1 MVIIKY
7 NRKMKK
13 IVLQLIICGLL
24 TSMFS
29 SCNLA
34 GLDLQ
39 KDFEYEYS
47 PVELKLDMT
56 AYQFIE
62 SRKNMDMSILYDAI
76 NLAGYKEAFETADRT
91 YIILNDIAFTAYLKD
106 KRYAGVQSMSTAEL
120 KKLLDGNI
128 VKGHYLSLDLT
139 TTPVKV
145 ETLNPGSTMY
155 LSLRSQKNDIQNK
168 YEVRIN
174 EVVNSANIVSVVTSN
189 LQPTNGVMH
198 VVDAYPEYRLK

>member
-1 MVIIKY
+1 
-7 NRKMKK
+7 MKK
-13 IVLQLIICGLL
+13 IVYQLIICSLL
-24 TSMFS
+24 TSLFS
-29 SCNLA
+29 SCNLF

-47 PVELKLDMT
+47 PVEQKMDMT

-62 SRKNMDMSILYDAI
+62 TRKNRDMSILFDAI
-76 NLAGYKEAFETADRT
+76 NRSGYKEAFETADRT
-91 YIILNDIAFTAYLKD
+91 YIILNDVAFAAYLKD
-106 KRYAGVQSMSTAEL
+106 KRYAGVESMPAAEL
-120 KKLLDGNI
+120 KLLLDSYI
-128 VKGHYLSLDLT
+128 IKGQYHSLDLT

-145 ETLNPGSTMY
+145 ETLNPANTMY

-174 EVVNSANIVSVVTSN
+174 EVVNSAKIVSVVTSN

-198 VVDAYPEYRLK
+198 VVDAYPEYKLK